1 VRDVETAVKSTK
13 RLLRIARA
21 AGKCIHVLHIST
33 AEQPDILHDAKD
45 VSSVECLPQHLT
57 LAAPECCDPLKGIA
71 QMHPPIREVRHRDA
85 LWRAVNTGI
94 VDVMSSDHAPHIKE
108 ENARPYPS
116 SPSGMPGVQTIVP
129 IMLTHVNDGKLS
141 LQRFPE
147 LTSAGPQRV
156 FGLVD
161 KGCIAEGCHADFTV
175 VDMKRNETI
184 TAEWSKSKCGWT
196 PFKGFEAT
204 GWPVATFVRVGFVL
218 RDGEI
223 TAKGG

>member
-1 VRDVETAVKSTK
+1 M
-13 RLLRIARA
+13 
-21 AGKCIHVLHIST
+21 LHIST
-33 AEQPDILHDAKD
+33 AEQPDILHDATD

-129 IMLTHVNDGKLS
+129 IMLTHVNDGKLT
-141 LQRFPE
+141 E
-147 LTSAGPQRV
+147 
-156 FGLVD
+156 
-161 KGCIAEGCHADFTV
+161 AETAFREAIRLLDAV
-175 VDMKRNETI
+175 QYNEENGEVCP
-184 TAEWSKSKCGWT
+184 AGWT
-196 PFKGFEAT
+196 KGKKAMKASNEGVKAF
-204 GWPVATFVRVGFVL
+204 FQN
-218 RDGEI
+218 
-223 TAKGG
+223 K